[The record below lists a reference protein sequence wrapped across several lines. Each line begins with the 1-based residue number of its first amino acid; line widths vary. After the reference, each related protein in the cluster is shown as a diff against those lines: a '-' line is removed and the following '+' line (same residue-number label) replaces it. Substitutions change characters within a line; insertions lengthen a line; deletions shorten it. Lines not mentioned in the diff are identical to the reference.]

1 MNLNLTM
8 LGQLISFSIFVWF
21 CLKFVWPPVITALR
35 QRQATIAEGLASAE
49 RGAQAKEL
57 AEQRAKETLKD
68 AKQQAAD
75 IIAQAQ
81 KRGNQMVEEAK
92 ATARN
97 EGERIKQAAQAE
109 IEQEIN
115 RAKETLR
122 AQVGGI
128 AIAGAER
135 ILKREIDAKAH
146 QKVLDELVGQI

>member
-1 MNLNLTM
+1 MNPNLTL
-8 LGQLISFSIFVWF
+8 LGQAISFAIFVWF

-35 QRQATIAEGLASAE
+35 QRQTTIAEGLAAAE

-57 AEQRAKETLKD
+57 AEQRAKETLKE

-92 ATARN
+92 ATARS

-115 RAKETLR
+115 RAKESLR
-122 AQVGGI
+122 TQVGAI

-135 ILKREIDAKAH
+135 ILKREIDAKTH

>member
-8 LGQLISFSIFVWF
+8 FGQLISFSIFVWF
-21 CLKFVWPPVITALR
+21 CFKFVWPPVITALR
-35 QRQATIAEGLASAE
+35 QRQATIAEGLAAAE
-49 RGAQAKEL
+49 RGAQAKDL
-57 AEQRAKETLKD
+57 AEQRAKETLKE

-92 ATARN
+92 VAARN
-97 EGERIKQAAQAE
+97 EGERIKQAAQSE

-115 RAKETLR
+115 RAREALR
-122 AQVGGI
+122 MQVGSI
-128 AIAGAER
+128 AMAGAER
-135 ILKREIDAKAH
+135 ILKREVDAKAH

>member
-1 MNLNLTM
+1 MNPNLTL
-8 LGQLISFSIFVWF
+8 LGQAISFAIFVWF

-35 QRQATIAEGLASAE
+35 QRQATIAEGLAAAE

-57 AEQRAKETLKD
+57 AEQRAKETLKE

-92 ATARN
+92 ATARS

-115 RAKETLR
+115 RAKEALR
-122 AQVGGI
+122 TQVGGI